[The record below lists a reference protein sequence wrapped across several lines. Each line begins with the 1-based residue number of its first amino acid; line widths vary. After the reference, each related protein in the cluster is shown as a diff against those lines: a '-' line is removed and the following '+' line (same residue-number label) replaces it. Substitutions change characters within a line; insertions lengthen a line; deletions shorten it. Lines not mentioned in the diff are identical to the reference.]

1 MSNLFHQKY
10 TTVDPETGKRVT
22 RASKKWYGKYRDVDG
37 VEKRVPLCE
46 DKESA
51 KAMLTELVRR
61 VERMQAGIIEACDE
75 HLKRPIEEHLADYRA
90 SLEAKARDEK
100 HVRDTIRTVERIVT
114 DCRMKLLAE
123 LQHGVD
129 PLEKYLA
136 NRLREGKSHR
146 TVNADLIAV
155 RSFCRWLLSRQRMR
169 QDPTANLVRLN
180 EAQDRRRERRSLTDD
195 EAQRLLETTLRSTRD
210 FRGLCGEDRWILYL
224 IAQRTGLR
232 RKELLSLRQSS
243 YDFSTSPATITV
255 KARSSKRRKLDVL
268 PLSDDVAQAVQ
279 NWLQSKPDTTS
290 LWPGGWWRRS
300 AEMLQLDLA
309 DAGIEPVDSSGRVLD
324 FHGQRTT
331 FITSLARAGVTPAVA
346 QRLARHSDINLTLGA
361 YTKLQ
366 MNDLHQ
372 AIDKLPELSAEQK
385 PSPNLPAP
393 EVVSRTAELET
404 VCNAWPKLSESI
416 RQAILTLIAHSGPVP
431 PKQS

>member
-1 MSNLFHQKY
+1 MSNLFRPNY
-10 TTVDPETGKRVT
+10 TRVDPETGKRVT
-22 RASKKWYGKYRDVDG
+22 RPLRKWYGKYRDADG

-51 KAMLTELVRR
+51 KAMLAELVRR

-100 HVRDTIRTVERIVT
+100 HVRDTIRTVNRIVT

-123 LQHGVD
+123 LQQGGD

-136 NRLREGKSHR
+136 GRLREGKSHR
-146 TVNADLIAV
+146 TVNADLVAV

-169 QDPTANLVRLN
+169 QDPTVNLIRLN
-180 EAQDRRRERRSLTDD
+180 EAQDRRRERRALTNE
-195 EAQRLLETTLRSTRD
+195 EAQRLLDTTLHSTRE

-243 YDFSTSPATITV
+243 YDFSTTPATITV

-268 PLSDDVAQAVQ
+268 PLSDDVAQVVQ
-279 NWLQSKPDTTS
+279 NWLHSKPDAAS

-300 AEMLQLDLA
+300 AEMLQLDLEE
-309 DAGIEPVDSSGRVLD
+309 AGIESVDSSGRVLD

-331 FITSLARAGVTPAVA
+331 FITSLARAGVTPAIA

-366 MNDLHQ
+366 LNDLHE
-372 AIDKLPELSAEQK
+372 AVGKLPELNAEQK
-385 PSPNLPAP
+385 PALQPFVQKVTPT
-393 EVVSRTAELET
+393 VSELET
-404 VCNAWPKLSESI
+404 ICNTWPHLSESI
-416 RQAILTLIAHSGPVP
+416 RLAIMALVRIADEP
-431 PKQS
+431 PK